1 MTYNLMESIVRGRL
15 REKRGQV
22 YCPDCLAKD
31 LPQNPQTV
39 KEAMKTAEGG
49 DHMRGSA
56 TLFAPL
62 ILIVSVLAGCA
73 HYPPR

>member
-1 MTYNLMESIVRGRL
+1 MVYNLMESIVRGRL

-39 KEAMKTAEGG
+39 KEAMNALADVPAFRLGACPCGNGG
-49 DHMRGSA
+49 IMYVD
-56 TLFAPL
+56 L
-62 ILIVSVLAGCA
+62 
-73 HYPPR
+73 